1 MAYSLTSLV
10 DKVRQTLGGAV
21 AQAPTTLAGLGNRV
35 SSNFNWAG
43 QQAQQ
48 GATSFGKTVSQGLNT
63 FDKGVTSLSNNPN
76 PLINFMPK
84 AITSAANANIKYQ
97 QAVQSKPVTFSKQ
110 GLQNYIDQQRLK
122 LDAEIKTASP
132 VLDVALAPTVGAATY
147 LGSAGIGALFGGGSQ
162 MFDNIS
168 NKRNILTNVAQ
179 SAGYGAQQGLV
190 QAPKISTIA
199 GITNPAINQ
208 AAGKVLAKFPNLSE
222 VGKAIVNRVIQGS
235 LSIPEGMAMAKATGQ
250 DYSITNAA
258 IDFAVGS
265 GLARKAGT
273 MAIDGPYGNGKSGM
287 VGNPRYIHPDDY
299 KLYDQANTIIH
310 EKGKFTPAEIA
321 KAADDLRLLG
331 EKYLPVADQPVNGNP
346 ILLANRLTKRMASGA
361 LPTSGD
367 VGAVK
372 LDEPIGGSA
381 KKYYVADVAKVDAQ
395 GKSIFEEVKGKPV
408 KIFDGVDTFL
418 YKNKSG
424 EWTVTEARTGAKLSS
439 PMSTEK
445 AAIES
450 ARELVKKNTKND
462 MVALKKKIEDVIQI
476 RGESPT
482 YGESQKPIGKVSSDT
497 QSPQMKNQQVDQTI
511 AKSEVSPIQKSKPKE
526 RAIPSELQVDQTQKL
541 AGITSQQQS
550 QSTLVGQ
557 SSDKPYF
564 NTNRLS
570 IDDNSKAIVDKTIS
584 EIKPQIEAKVGKKL
598 SNKEVV
604 ETANATARTLN
615 SAVTREQTMDWERA
629 LLKTRQKL
637 AAMSQSGAV
646 DQEYIDTLLAVKTS
660 GTDIARKLQ
669 SFSIGADPKNVTAK
683 EAILDA
689 VLKVEKDATK
699 LLDASKGVDFNDY
712 TQATEFYRRYVK
724 PSYGDWL
731 DTLRYNSM
739 LSSPNTHINN
749 AVSNYQ
755 GSGIIAPIEKTITGI
770 VDKIA
775 SSVTGKPRSYYTGEG
790 AAYAKGYYSNLKQ
803 ATSNFLDVMSGKN
816 AIENFDTRSIP
827 MANKGIRGGLEKA
840 LVLPMRLLE
849 ASDQF
854 FTALTEGGSRSAL
867 EYRASKSGIGIDNI
881 DQIAADEAA
890 KRLFR
895 STLGENNGSA
905 VLNAIDTLAN
915 TVQGL
920 KNSKSKI
927 VSTMA
932 KFTLPFLRTPTNIL
946 KQGVEYSPL
955 GLTTLAGS
963 STKTEQISKAILGS
977 SVAAATALLVS
988 SDRLTWAEPTS
999 DKQKQM
1005 FRAAGMQPYSV
1016 KVGDT
1021 WVSYSK
1027 LHPAI
1032 SFNIALV
1039 AAVKHSRDDKKLSE
1053 SEAETV
1059 LNGLAK
1065 WLNFYVDQSYMKN
1078 IGDFVAG
1085 VKGDV
1090 EGMAKIPA
1098 NYIQQAL
1105 PYRAL
1110 LSWVARL
1117 TDPYQRK
1124 VDPDGSILDKQLQQ
1138 IASQIPLLSQ
1148 SVPARLDQNGKPIE
1162 NQSRILNAVSPA
1174 RISTEKQPL
1183 KQEYE
1188 DYINKL
1194 KKNRAIKDATSGV
1207 GYVQSKDAPQNI
1219 IDVVGTYGK
1228 SVITDPGQ
1236 TINAVLAGNPIRKVD
1251 GGAVILER
1259 KNGLGA
1265 IDKGNKATQVDHI
1278 IALTL
1283 GGTNSKDN
1291 LQVLTKEE
1299 NMIKGQVE
1307 SNLYRLMKSGQ
1318 ITKEEAQKRDLNWKD
1333 EVNSLPKNVQE
1344 QLVTELSTPTAKATK
1359 QSTLKIKAPK
1369 VAKAKSTGTKA
1380 TKGKRITVKMGKVP
1394 KIRTIKIKRFTP
1406 KAIKIKPLKL
1416 KKYTIKLN

>member
-21 AQAPTTLAGLGNRV
+21 AQAPATLAGLGDRI

-48 GATSFGKTVSQGLNT
+48 NIVQPVQQAFQSPQAKAFGSLISPQRGLNDIGQGISGLT
-63 FDKGVTSLSNNPN
+63 TIPKVMGRNLVDEIRSVPRYAGNLATAIKNPSDAQKNFDLLRSGSGN
-76 PLINFMPK
+76 
-84 AITSAANANIKYQ
+84 
-97 QAVQSKPVTFSKQ
+97 
-110 GLQNYIDQQRLK
+110 
-122 LDAEIKTASP
+122 SP
-132 VLDVALAPTVGAATY
+132 VMKWGTNVVASSGESAFAGA
-147 LGSAGIGALFGGGSQ
+147 
-162 MFDNIS
+162 
-168 NKRNILTNVAQ
+168 RNILDSVKMSQGNLPQRIGSPFKAIFGAGQIAAPLTSAFQGLIGAQSLGQSLNLGFLDRFTTGALRGQTNTNVNPNLKEQKINIPVIGAIDPLVELGRMYGFTKNPTW
-179 SAGYGAQQGLV
+179 SAIFKETSAITKAEPAVKKVLNPTLNYIMTRSTKGGIEGLIQGLSMIDD
-190 QAPKISTIA
+190 KTD
-199 GITNPAINQ
+199 T
-208 AAGKVLAKFPNLSE
+208 KELAKTLATQTAMGIGSE
-222 VGKAIVNRVIQGS
+222 LVMDKASEKAAQ
-235 LSIPEGMAMAKATGQ
+235 LLKKMAKVAKEGL
-250 DYSITNAA
+250 
-258 IDFAVGS
+258 FAGS
-265 GLARKAGT
+265 GESGFVRTQSFNRQGDNLI
-273 MAIDGPYGNGKSGM
+273 MAIDEHLPAISDPVKNRKFA
-287 VGNPRYIHPDDY
+287 IDD
-299 KLYDQANTIIH
+299 H
-310 EKGKFTPAEIA
+310 
-321 KAADDLRLLG
+321 G
-331 EKYLPVADQPVNGNP
+331 E
-346 ILLANRLTKRMASGA
+346 LLAIKDKLIKGTEMPEDLQTLHEIFKRNKINININGST
-361 LPTSGD
+361 LPTSGN

-372 LDEPIGGSA
+372 LDEPIG
-381 KKYYVADVAKVDAQ
+381 KVA
-395 GKSIFEEVKGKPV
+395 
-408 KIFDGVDTFL
+408 
-418 YKNKSG
+418 
-424 EWTVTEARTGAKLSS
+424 
-439 PMSTEK
+439 
-445 AAIES
+445 
-450 ARELVKKNTKND
+450 
-462 MVALKKKIEDVIQI
+462 
-476 RGESPT
+476 
-482 YGESQKPIGKVSSDT
+482 SDT
-497 QSPQMKNQQVDQTI
+497 QSPQMKSQQVDQTI
-511 AKSEVSPIQKSKPKE
+511 AKSEVSPIQKSKSKE
-526 RAIPSELQVDQTQKL
+526 IVRSSMLQGDQTQKPV
-541 AGITSQQQS
+541 GITSQQQS

-712 TQATEFYRRYVK
+712 TQATEFYRQFVK
-724 PSYGDWL
+724 PSADDWV

-827 MANKGIRGGLEKA
+827 MANKGIRGELEKA

-867 EYRASKSGIGIDNI
+867 EYRASRSGTGIDNI

-988 SDRLTWAEPTS
+988 SDKLTWAEPTS

-1039 AAVKHSRDDKKLSE
+1039 AAVKHSLDDKKLSE

-1098 NYIQQAL
+1098 NYIQQAI

-1148 SVPARLDQNGKPIE
+1148 SVPARLDQNGNPIE

-1318 ITKEEAQKRDLNWKD
+1318 ITKEEAQKRDLNWRD

-1406 KAIKIKPLKL
+1406 KALKIKPLKL
-1416 KKYTIKLN
+1416 RKYTIKLK